1 MCGIII
7 VGYYMITEVVPLAR
21 SYNKLWKLMIDKK
34 INKTQLCK
42 AAGITT
48 NAMAKLGRDESVPL
62 ETLEKICETLDCNI
76 EDVVEITSDQGE

>member
-1 MCGIII
+1 
-7 VGYYMITEVVPLAR
+7 MITEVGTLAR

-62 ETLEKICETLDCNI
+62 ETLEKICESLDCNI
-76 EDVVEITSDQGE
+76 EDVVEITSDGVSE

>member
-1 MCGIII
+1 MIII
-7 VGYYMITEVVPLAR
+7 DYYMIAEVGPLAR

-62 ETLEKICETLDCNI
+62 ETLEKICSTLHCGIDDI
-76 EDVVEITSDQGE
+76 LEIDAEQQ

>member
-1 MCGIII
+1 MIAE
-7 VGYYMITEVVPLAR
+7 VGTLAR

-62 ETLEKICETLDCNI
+62 ETLEKICESLDCNI
-76 EDVVEITSDQGE
+76 EDVVEITSDGVSE

>member
-7 VGYYMITEVVPLAR
+7 IGYYIDMEVGSLAR

-62 ETLEKICETLDCNI
+62 ETLEKICSVLECSLDDI
-76 EDVVEITSDQGE
+76 VDLSES

>member
-1 MCGIII
+1 M
-7 VGYYMITEVVPLAR
+7 AR

-42 AAGITT
+42 AAGVTT
-48 NAMAKLGRDESVPL
+48 KAMAKLGRDESVPL

-76 EDVVEITSDQGE
+76 EDVVEITSDGVSD

>member
-1 MCGIII
+1 M
-7 VGYYMITEVVPLAR
+7 AR

>member
-1 MCGIII
+1 M
-7 VGYYMITEVVPLAR
+7 AR

-42 AAGITT
+42 ASGITT

-62 ETLEKICETLDCNI
+62 ETLEKICSTLNCSLDDI
-76 EDVVEITSDQGE
+76 VEITQDDK

>member
-1 MCGIII
+1 
-7 VGYYMITEVVPLAR
+7 MITEVGSLAR